1 MMNRLVAGVNGDII
15 WMRLGNRT
23 DVNDKTGYL
32 VVWNVGDELKSVSFD
47 NVTYIADEMALVR
60 RVKPEGSG
68 M

>member
-1 MMNRLVAGVNGDII
+1 
-15 WMRLGNRT
+15 MRLGNRT